1 MSSDLKAGAGVGATA
16 DQPSQYRER
25 ARRARAIATRY
36 RGEAANVLIEIA
48 DDFEA
53 RAARL
58 ERPALV
64 P

>member
-1 MSSDLKAGAGVGATA
+1 MSSDLKAGAGVGLTV
-16 DQPSQYRER
+16 DQSSQYRER

-36 RGEAANVLIEIA
+36 RGDAANVLIEIA

-53 RAARL
+53 RAASL
-58 ERPALV
+58 EGPGLA